1 MSKLYRAAVGA
12 FTAALIASAA
22 QADGP
27 DISAQR
33 LLRAWKGEDP
43 GMRMVAEVIASA
55 FASGLSWKGT
65 LAGKEVYC
73 PPQGFKGGQV
83 MAALDQFL
91 VSNPD
96 LAEKSYGDAM
106 AASLS
111 RAFPCQPQYLEASIR
126 LRAQR
131 LAPRPPKSGNPGV

>member
-1 MSKLYRAAVGA
+1 LPKNALTSERSQVGMSKMYRAAVVA
-12 FTAALIASAA
+12 FAAALITSAA

-27 DISAQR
+27 NTSAQG
-33 LLRAWKGEDP
+33 LLSAWKGEDAN
-43 GMRMVAEVIASA
+43 MRMVAEVIASA

-96 LAEKSYGDAM
+96 MAEKSYGDAM

-111 RAFPCQPQYLEASIR
+111 RAFPCQPQ
-126 LRAQR
+126 
-131 LAPRPPKSGNPGV
+131 

>member
-1 MSKLYRAAVGA
+1 MFKLYSVAAGVS
-12 FTAALIASAA
+12 AAMLIASAT

-33 LLRAWKGEDP
+33 LLSAWKGEDP
-43 GMRMVAEVIASA
+43 NMRMVAEVIASA

-65 LAGKEVYC
+65 LGGKEVYC
-73 PPQGFKGGQV
+73 PPQGLKGGQV
-83 MAALDQFL
+83 MTNLDQFL

-96 LAEKSYGDAM
+96 MAEKSYGDAM

-111 RAFPCQPQYLEASIR
+111 RAFPCEA
-126 LRAQR
+126 Q
-131 LAPRPPKSGNPGV
+131 